1 MASEF
6 PRSPRL
12 IKGAFVEFSERFL
25 GPIPNIIIFQYNPTT
40 LSRSLTPWTPGGNPA
55 KADAGGAGGADSSTR
70 RASGTVQPSDPQETF
85 TVKLLLDATDELEA
99 GDPVSLVSGVADRLS
114 AIELLLYPQEDSLL
128 GGLLTGAVSAL
139 GGSASFSVAEAK
151 RGTVPITLFVWGP
164 GRIVPVRLTSFTVE
178 EEAFSPILYP
188 IRAQVSVGLR
198 ILHPGELE
206 NHPNEFA
213 RGLAKTAF
221 QFTRTQK
228 QVLGATN
235 VANTVQSV
243 LGMLPF

>member
-40 LSRSLTPWTPGGNPA
+40 LSRSLTPWTPQSEEGEGG
-55 KADAGGAGGADSSTR
+55 DSGGAGAATR
-70 RASGTVQPSDPQETF
+70 RAVGTVQPFDPAETF
-85 TVKLLLDATDELEA
+85 TVKLLFDATDELETE
-99 GDPVSLVSGVADRLS
+99 DPISLISGVADRLS

-128 GGLLTGAVSAL
+128 GGLLTGTVSAL
-139 GGSASFSVAEAK
+139 GGSISFSVSEAK

-198 ILHPGELE
+198 ILHPDELE

-213 RGLAKTAF
+213 RELAKMAF
-221 QFTRTQK
+221 TFTRTQK
-228 QVLGATN
+228 QFWGAAN
-235 VANTVQSV
+235 LANTVESV